1 MLFDFED
8 ALHSFHPVVLDLLF
22 VIERIIFN
30 QNSSTEQLLNLGL
43 MFIHAYKEAGGTYQ
57 YKTRDEFGLTIL
69 ALKAFCL
76 LTLLAEKNKIYLI
89 QNGINF
95 LN

>member
-1 MLFDFED
+1 
-8 ALHSFHPVVLDLLF
+8 
-22 VIERIIFN
+22 
-30 QNSSTEQLLNLGL
+30 

-76 LTLLAEKNKIYLI
+76 LTLLAEKNKNILNSEWDKFFKLTQKAGNERDLI
-89 QNGINF
+89 KTILQG
-95 LN
+95 

>member
-1 MLFDFED
+1 
-8 ALHSFHPVVLDLLF
+8 
-22 VIERIIFN
+22 IFN

-43 MFIHAYKEAGGTYQ
+43 MFIHAYKKAGGTYQ

-76 LTLLAEKNKIYLI
+76 LTLLAEKNKNILSSEWDKFLKLTQKAENERGLI
-89 QNGINF
+89 KTILQG
-95 LN
+95 